1 MYTFNSM
8 PFISKEYFNP
18 EPIKLTAY
26 SGWIILYLFF
36 IQGISGAL
44 LLLYYRP
51 TIPQAYESI
60 QQITNT
66 LHYGWLIRGI
76 HIWAIQL
83 LIIFLLF
90 HIIILFINQSYHS
103 AHKITWILG
112 GGMMTMIGVSGAT
125 GNLLPWTQSSYWTT
139 TFITQM
145 LTVIPVFG
153 RHLKFLA
160 RGGNEISQLTLS
172 RFFALHILIIPLLF
186 LFFVGFH
193 VFSIKKSLIPR
204 DLFFHVLI
212 LLILSAALF
221 SFSTFFPAR
230 IYPKAD
236 PFNTVIN
243 IKPAWYFLS
252 SYETFQLFNVF
263 RLSGPRMG
271 TLLAFFFQFGF
282 YLLFLLFPFFAPSI
296 LRNRRL
302 KITVA
307 ISGAL
312 IFLTLTLLG
321 YCR

>member
-8 PFISKEYFNP
+8 PLISREYLNT
-18 EPIKLTAY
+18 EPIKWSAY
-26 SGWIILYLFF
+26 SGWINLYLFC

-66 LHYGWLIRGI
+66 LHYGWLIRGL
-76 HIWAIQL
+76 HIWAMQL

-90 HIIILFINQSYHS
+90 HIIILFIDQSYRS
-103 AHKITWILG
+103 APKITWILG
-112 GGMMTMIGVSGAT
+112 GGMMTLIGLSGAT
-125 GNLLPWTQSSYWTT
+125 GNLLPWTQVSYWTT

-145 LTVIPVFG
+145 STVIPGFG
-153 RHLKFLA
+153 RYLKFLA

-172 RFFALHILIIPLLF
+172 RFFAFHILIIPLLF

-193 VFSIKKSLIPR
+193 IFSVKKSLIPR
-204 DLFFHVLI
+204 DLLFHVLI

-221 SFSTFFPAR
+221 SLSTFFPPR

-243 IKPAWYFLS
+243 IKPEWYFLG
-252 SYETFQLFNVF
+252 SYETFQLFNGF
-263 RLSGPRMG
+263 RLAGSRVG
-271 TLLAFFFQFGF
+271 TILAFFFQFGI

-296 LRNRRL
+296 LRDRRL
-302 KITVA
+302 NITLA
-307 ISGAL
+307 ISGTL
-312 IFLTLTLLG
+312 ILLTLTLLG